1 MVFLSKGEGE
11 DVVWDAKETIAVS
24 TQSSVPKTDDPAAIA
39 SIIQIQVKLVIQKV
53 FLTESIWY
61 SSIHTSVVSQ
71 N

>member
-11 DVVWDAKETIAVS
+11 DVVWDDKETIAVS